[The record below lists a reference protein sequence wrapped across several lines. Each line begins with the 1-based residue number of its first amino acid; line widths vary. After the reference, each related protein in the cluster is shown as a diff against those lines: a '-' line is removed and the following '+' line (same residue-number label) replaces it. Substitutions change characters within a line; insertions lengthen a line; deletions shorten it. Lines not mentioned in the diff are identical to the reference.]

1 MVLYLQHLVFKY
13 YINLFCNTS
22 LTGLMQKGILVNW
35 YRSNGV
41 LKVHNICELSSS
53 SCICQHSPFKS
64 RVYSKFSGY
73 LLIKWWELYSVQ
85 VWWPYLDLWG
95 WDTIILVI
103 HLSSPPPQDCWPNQ
117 LAGQLSKYFRLYIF
131 LSNVYHDLS
140 IREWRILLKEL
151 SIGWQLS
158 YNVM

>member
-1 MVLYLQHLVFKY
+1 MQHLAFRY

-22 LTGLMQKGILVNW
+22 LTGLMWKGILVNW

-41 LKVHNICELSSS
+41 LKVHNICKLSSS
-53 SCICQHSPFKS
+53 SCICQHPPFKS

-73 LLIKWWELYSVQ
+73 LLIKWWEMYSVQ

-95 WDTIILVI
+95 WDTITLVI
-103 HLSSPPPQDCWPNQ
+103 IFLHHHKITDPINLLVNFPSTPD
-117 LAGQLSKYFRLYIF
+117 FIF

-140 IREWRILLKEL
+140 IREWGILLEEL

-158 YNVM
+158 CNVM